1 VTSTTGAQGR
11 ATEPDTQ
18 VFTARLTGRPLLDSD
33 GRAIGRV
40 RDVVIWPVAGAEPP
54 RALGLVVSLRRRTIF
69 VPFSRIREVSAEGAQ
84 LLGGTVDLDPFSQRT
99 GEILASSLYGRR
111 TAAGT
116 VADVAIAHRELAR
129 SRWEVIALAISRG
142 SRIIGLRGNGPAI
155 VPWQECHELFEPGP
169 LAEQLTSLREMAPAD
184 LATAFETLPQAR
196 RSQLAAVLE
205 DEELADL
212 LEEMPEQDQ
221 IRLLN
226 SLGDIERS
234 ADVVEEMQPDDAA
247 DLLGEMP
254 AEQRERLLTAMQVVQ
269 AEELR
274 RLLRY
279 DKATAGGLMTSQPLV
294 FAPDAPVAEVLA
306 RVRDRDLP
314 ATTAAQV
321 YVCEPPL
328 LTPTGRYLGSVGFQR
343 LLRRAPSTAIGEC
356 IEARIY
362 VRADLPER
370 ELAARLAAYNFI
382 GVAVCDSAGRL
393 VGAVTVDD
401 VLDRLLPVGW
411 RRAGGTA

>member
-1 VTSTTGAQGR
+1 
-11 ATEPDTQ
+11 
-18 VFTARLTGRPLLDSD
+18 
-33 GRAIGRV
+33 
-40 RDVVIWPVAGAEPP
+40 
-54 RALGLVVSLRRRTIF
+54 
-69 VPFSRIREVSAEGAQ
+69 
-84 LLGGTVDLDPFSQRT
+84 
-99 GEILASSLYGRR
+99 
-111 TAAGT
+111 
-116 VADVAIAHRELAR
+116 
-129 SRWEVIALAISRG
+129 
-142 SRIIGLRGNGPAI
+142 
-155 VPWQECHELFEPGP
+155 
-169 LAEQLTSLREMAPAD
+169 MAPAD
-184 LATAFETLPQAR
+184 LAHAFEALPQAR
-196 RSQLAAVLE
+196 RSQLAAALD

-226 SLGDIERS
+226 SLGDEERS
-234 ADVVEEMQPDDAA
+234 ADVVEEMEPDDAA

-254 AEQRERLLTAMQVVQ
+254 PEQRERLLTAMQSVQ
-269 AEELR
+269 AEDLR

-321 YVCEPPL
+321 YVCEPPT

-343 LLRRAPSTAIGEC
+343 LLRRAPSIPIGEC
-356 IEARIY
+356 IEGRVY
-362 VRADLPER
+362 VRPDLPQR
-370 ELAARLAAYNFI
+370 ELAARLAAYNLI

-401 VLDRLLPVGW
+401 VLDKLLPANW
-411 RRAGGTA
+411 RQAGGNT